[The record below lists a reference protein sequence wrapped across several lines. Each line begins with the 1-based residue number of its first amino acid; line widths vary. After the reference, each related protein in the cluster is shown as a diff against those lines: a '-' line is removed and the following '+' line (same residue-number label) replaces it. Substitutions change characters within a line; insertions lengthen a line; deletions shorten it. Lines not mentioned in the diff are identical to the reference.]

1 MKTAW
6 RFLRAAGKTAAGI
19 FFILSVMLS
28 AAGAGW
34 SLLEGDNVA
43 VCYFQAS
50 AVVISYR
57 LFLLFSS

>member
-1 MKTAW
+1 MVCERTNDENGVAFFAS
-6 RFLRAAGKTAAGI
+6 RRQNGGRD

-43 VCYFQAS
+43 VCFFWQ
-50 AVVISYR
+50 R
-57 LFLLFSS
+57 R